1 MRASFALA
9 AALIC
14 AAFPASADEPRRQLG
29 PHQHGHGRLNIAI
42 DQNNVAIE
50 LEAPGADIAGFEHEP
65 GTPEEKAALDKAK
78 AQLND
83 GLSLFK
89 VPEAAQCKLTKAT
102 IESQAESGGEHE
114 HEHEHEAAGAA
125 EDEHEHEAGEH
136 HHHHSE
142 FHVEYSLDCKSP
154 SQLTSMTMDYFKA
167 FPRAQVLTVSV
178 IGPKGQSS
186 YEVSRDKPSLDLAGV
201 M

>member
-1 MRASFALA
+1 MRTSFALA

-42 DQNNVAIE
+42 DQNNVSIE

-65 GTPEEKAALDKAK
+65 STPEQKAALDKAK

-89 VPEAAQCKLTKAT
+89 VPEAAQCKLTDAKIA
-102 IESQAESGGEHE
+102 SQAEPEHADEAHQAGE
-114 HEHEHEAAGAA
+114 A
-125 EDEHEHEAGEH
+125 EDKHEAGEH

-142 FHVEYSLDCKSP
+142 FHVEYTLDCKSP
-154 SQLTSMTMDYFKA
+154 SQITSMTIDYFKA
-167 FPRAQVLTVSV
+167 FAGAQALTVSV
-178 IGPKGQSS
+178 IAPKGQSS
-186 YEVSRDKPSLDLAGV
+186 YEVTRDNPNLDLAGI